1 MVAVLTD
8 DPSRLDALLRAARRM
23 GLSAHFAVADATV
36 HLVDALELSP
46 DALLID
52 RASGRWIALEVQLQ
66 IDEEKRTMWPV
77 LAAYLTRRHGAMGDV
92 LVITPHAHVA
102 AWARTGWHH
111 EGPLGSTLGFAPTVL
126 HVGEPEAWVLLRAPS
141 PEMAFFAAWAM
152 QSRHGPDAMA
162 IALAALRRAGE
173 LTDPTLQNAL
183 ARSILG
189 VLSDALKEAIFAMIS
204 PERMPALEPW
214 LEQLIQ
220 QWEARGEAR
229 GEAR

>member
-1 MVAVLTD
+1 
-8 DPSRLDALLRAARRM
+8 
-23 GLSAHFAVADATV
+23 
-36 HLVDALELSP
+36 
-46 DALLID
+46 
-52 RASGRWIALEVQLQ
+52 
-66 IDEEKRTMWPV
+66 MWPL

-92 LVITPHAHVA
+92 LVITPHANVA
-102 AWARTGWHH
+102 DWARTGWHQD
-111 EGPLGSTLGFAPTVL
+111 GPLGSTLAFAPTVL
-126 HVGEPEAWVLLRAPS
+126 QVGEPEAWSLLRAPS
-141 PEMAFFAAWAM
+141 PEMAFFAAWAV

-173 LTDPTLQNAL
+173 LTDPALQSAL

-189 VLSDALKEAIFAMIS
+189 VLSDALKEAILAMIS

-229 GEAR
+229 GEATALRRILACRGIAVDPSTQTRITACTDTATLESWIDRAVTATTLRDVFTED